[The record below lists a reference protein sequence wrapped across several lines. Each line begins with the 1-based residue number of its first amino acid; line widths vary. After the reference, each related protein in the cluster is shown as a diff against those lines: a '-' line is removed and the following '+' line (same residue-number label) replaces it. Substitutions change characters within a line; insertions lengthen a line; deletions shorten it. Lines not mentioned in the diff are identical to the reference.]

1 MLTFKVTT
9 DSSFTIHDYDTHV
22 IENLLNELP
31 KATYSSISS
40 SESYTITKAHALRI
54 MRVTAIEDH
63 KDLLEEFVYW
73 NTIPK
78 GVQRCHDTGDN
89 FCEISTESVS
99 NNGTMYIS
107 IHRESDTE
115 SCYLTLMHDTEHVM
129 MDIQLP

>member
-1 MLTFKVTT
+1 MLTFKVTS
-9 DSSFTIHDYDTHV
+9 DSPFTIQEALDTLT

-40 SESYTITKAHALRI
+40 SESYTITKEHALRI
-54 MRVTAIEDH
+54 MRVTHIKDH

-78 GVQRCHDTGDN
+78 GVQRDHRTGDN
-89 FCEISTESVS
+89 FCEIST
-99 NNGTMYIS
+99 GLIGGRFHIS
-107 IHRESDTE
+107 IHRMSDTE
-115 SCYLTLMHDTEHVM
+115 SCYLTLEHDTEHVM